1 MGSKDIG
8 KYMQIGPA
16 IRSVRRSL
24 GLTQREAAR
33 RIGIPVSSFSNYENG
48 NRTPGMDTIEVIAKT
63 FGVPKDSLFR
73 RPVDTDF
80 DARHE
85 DAHFVFFDKYR
96 QMIYDNPDFFA
107 NEQVTDLLLTTLKLN
122 EAGIQKL
129 IERAEELIEVPRYK
143 KAPLQGGEAS
153 KEGEGS

>member
-63 FGVPKDSLFR
+63 FGVPKD
-73 RPVDTDF
+73 
-80 DARHE
+80 
-85 DAHFVFFDKYR
+85 
-96 QMIYDNPDFFA
+96 
-107 NEQVTDLLLTTLKLN
+107 
-122 EAGIQKL
+122 
-129 IERAEELIEVPRYK
+129 
-143 KAPLQGGEAS
+143 
-153 KEGEGS
+153 